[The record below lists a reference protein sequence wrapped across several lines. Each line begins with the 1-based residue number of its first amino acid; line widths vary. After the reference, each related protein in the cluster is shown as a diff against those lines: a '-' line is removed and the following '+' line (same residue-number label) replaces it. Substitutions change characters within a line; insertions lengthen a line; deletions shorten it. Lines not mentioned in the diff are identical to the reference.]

1 MHHVIRPHRL
11 LLCGAALLTAL
22 LLAGCL
28 NRNTP
33 AGPQIQNMLPTG
45 WTPVEFAVPGIIR
58 STTVWTPVNVDGD
71 ASGEYLLFFRYDNNQ
86 IGAVIYK
93 ESLSGSGA
101 GVLSPTPIPAPNQ
114 PAGGFL
120 PYRLA
125 PSYWPGSGAAGF
137 VAPPQTTA
145 EQITTL
151 TVRRDPPP
159 GLAGST
165 PVTATV
171 DELVILGGNTLMTV
185 AWWQN
190 AYNGYGVTQVR
201 AAGGLVNRRHQ
212 GDDPTRPVESV
223 IGLEPLAGPLGRSLL
238 CRQWRYVRGQAPE
251 EPTTL
256 PNPHASAVRYLPTDE
271 GIVFCGTP
279 LPAYPFYP
287 EGVALA
293 FLRPED
299 RTQSQTL
306 QALNDYRVRFVQ
318 NGDRALMNQW
328 LALVDFDGPDND
340 TAPTVIIDELVAP
353 VTLPLTADFRSDLG
367 QTLTSA
373 ACAKVRSPDGQ
384 TTRVLLLDL
393 LYQAPTLVTAPE
405 NGNQAATSTTTTDQ
419 LIITNITDQA
429 ATNLTCQQLVE
440 NATAATGQTGTQP

>member
-1 MHHVIRPHRL
+1 MTHALRPSRFLTLQL
-11 LLCGAALLTAL
+11 LALTTL
-22 LLAGCL
+22 LLAGCF

-33 AGPQIQNMLPTG
+33 TGPQIQNMLPTG
-45 WTPVEFAVPGIIR
+45 WTPVEFAVPGIFR

-71 ASGEYLLFFRYDNNQ
+71 ASGEYLLYFRYDNNQ

-125 PSYWPGSGAAGF
+125 PSYWPGSGTAGF

-171 DELVILGGNTLMTV
+171 DELVILGGDTLMTV

-190 AYNGYGVTQVR
+190 AYNGYGVTQVQ
-201 AAGGLVNRRHQ
+201 ATGGLVNRRHQ
-212 GDDPTRPVESV
+212 GDDTARPVESI
-223 IGLEPLAGPLGRSLL
+223 IGLEPLADPLGRSLL

-256 PNPHASAVRYLPTDE
+256 PNPHASAVHYTPNDE
-271 GIVFCGTP
+271 GIVFCDTP

-306 QALNDYRVRFVQ
+306 ATLNDYRVRFVQ

-328 LALVDFDGPDND
+328 LALVDFDGPDNE
-340 TAPTVIIDELVAP
+340 TAPTIIIDELVAP
-353 VTLPLTADFRSDLG
+353 VTLPLTTDFRSDLG

-373 ACAKVRSPDGQ
+373 ACARVRSPDGQ

-393 LYQAPTLVTAPE
+393 LYQEPTLVITPG
-405 NGNQAATSTTTTDQ
+405 NGNQAATSTTTTDR
-419 LIITNITDQA
+419 LIITNVTDQT
-429 ATNLTCQQLVE
+429 ATNLTCQQLVA